1 MAVCVHGDD
10 GVDQAGASRHPT
22 GSPES
27 HDALAS
33 GRADGGRN
41 PGSGP
46 GPSVRL
52 EEQPM
57 VNARSSRP
65 EVDTSSVAYGPEPTA
80 WTGWVV
86 FASFMML
93 LLGVFQAIQGLVA
106 IFDDGYYRVT
116 QSGLVVNLD
125 YTAWGWTH
133 LLLGVLIVISA
144 VGVLSGNL
152 AARTVAV
159 ILAGLSAIANLLFI
173 EAYPLWSIIIITVD
187 ILVIYALTVH
197 GRELKGSTM

>member
-1 MAVCVHGDD
+1 MAD
-10 GVDQAGASRHPT
+10 T
-22 GSPES
+22 
-27 HDALAS
+27 
-33 GRADGGRN
+33 
-41 PGSGP
+41 
-46 GPSVRL
+46 
-52 EEQPM
+52 
-57 VNARSSRP
+57 RSSRP
-65 EVDTSSVAYGPEPTA
+65 GVDTSGVAYGREPTG

-93 LLGVFQAIQGLVA
+93 LLGTFQAIEGLVA

-116 QSGLVVNLD
+116 AHGLVVSLD

-133 LLLGVLIVISA
+133 LILGVLIVISGI
-144 VGVLSGNL
+144 GVLAGNL

-173 EAYPLWSIIIITVD
+173 EAYPLWSVIVITVD